1 MMQFQNTIAYGTIFD
16 EGGVVT
22 NLVGGS
28 FVPVMFLG
36 SVLQGSEIK
45 NINVLGD
52 GTSQPFG
59 FQVTQ
64 DGDFWIDISFVAF
77 KGDSKNY
84 AIRPVVTSGDGSVV
98 TNMDN
103 LRIDFLQQS
112 NDQHYEV
119 SNTFI
124 LGLNRHD
131 KGNFEIFVQALSTED
146 FSIQY
151 LKMSTFNLQQLGLH

>member
-1 MMQFQNTIAYGTIFD
+1 MQFQNTIAYGTIFN

-28 FVPVMFLG
+28 FVPVLFIGQRLPE
-36 SVLQGSEIK
+36 SEIK

-52 GTSQPFG
+52 ESSQPFG

-64 DGDFWIDISFVAF
+64 DGDFWIDISFVAHR
-77 KGDSKNY
+77 GDSKNY

-103 LRIDFLQQS
+103 LRIDFHQQS

-124 LGLNRHD
+124 LGLNRND
-131 KGNFEIFVQALSTED
+131 KVTFEIFVQALSSEPFTL
-146 FSIQY
+146 QY